1 MVVTC
6 FYCRSSNFKLQ
17 TVSPPL
23 QSTTDTA
30 HTHTRPCLHSTVPP
44 QPQLC
49 PKAPPNKKHTS
60 TKGVAHVTFCHMS
73 KIHAS
78 HIVTLSL
85 GRRDAARLDSR
96 PSPVGWCS
104 SCSPALTICN
114 SLGRCLRIL
123 LSVKRHHIWMNKRS
137 SSLSPSEVWDNHWI
151 RNLYLAG
158 LEWQL
163 PSQRD
168 RHPGGDGTIPPLF
181 PCPVAPLL
189 EYYDSFLFR
198 PMRIPLSQ
206 SSEIFRPSIF
216 RCTLA
221 ACCDLQNFGCAC
233 TFTNV
238 QLRVFVILCAF

>member
-1 MVVTC
+1 M
-6 FYCRSSNFKLQ
+6 
-17 TVSPPL
+17 
-23 QSTTDTA
+23 
-30 HTHTRPCLHSTVPP
+30 PP
-44 QPQLC
+44 QHGPTTTPTLPQG
-49 PKAPPNKKHTS
+49 PPQQKTHIHKGRS
-60 TKGVAHVTFCHMS
+60 TCHILSHVKNPCKSHCHS
-73 KIHAS
+73 
-78 HIVTLSL
+78 VT
-85 GRRDAARLDSR
+85 RRGQARRRATRDSR

-168 RHPGGDGTIPPLF
+168 RHPGGDGTISPLF

-189 EYYDSFLFR
+189 EHHDSFLFR